1 MSVDFGQIFKNRDKY
16 PDNFKFKM
24 GEEEIEL
31 GVLRA
36 YNEQEN
42 GALVKS
48 LKEQQ
53 AAVTAQLEKN
63 NRAADEIATLYVAV
77 QEEKTKLG
85 TQRNNQQQT
94 DPYAELEADPL
105 VGSLAKLMRQQ
116 AAETARNQQAIN
128 EKLGLLEKNQSQIG
142 ITYLN
147 ERANADFR
155 SLESDPDFKD
165 SGVTVNQLYQDAV
178 KSGLKDANGIPD
190 VRAAYRQATATKRE
204 ARLIAEAEKRGAEKF
219 QEDQKMQNL
228 LPKPGFG
235 PRTAGG
241 PEAPNYK
248 DINGALSA
256 AMKDPGIWT
265 GNA

>member
-1 MSVDFGQIFKNRDKY
+1 MPVDFGQIFKNRDKY

-24 GEEEIEL
+24 GDEEIEL

-53 AAVTAQLEKN
+53 AGLNADREKV
-63 NRAADEIATLYVAV
+63 NRAADEVAQLYVGI
-77 QEEKTKLG
+77 QDEKAKLG
-85 TQRNNQQQT
+85 KQT
-94 DPYAELEADPL
+94 MNTSDPYAELEADPL
-105 VGSLAKLMRQQ
+105 VGNLAKLMRQQ
-116 AAETARNQQAIN
+116 SAENAAAQKAIN

-155 SLESDPDFKD
+155 SLESDPDFKE

-190 VRAAYRQATATKRE
+190 VRAAYRQATAPKRE

-219 QEDQKMQNL
+219 AEDQKMQNL

-235 PRTAGG
+235 PRTTGEPG
-241 PEAPNYK
+241 APVYK

-256 AMKDPGIWT
+256 ALKDPGIWT